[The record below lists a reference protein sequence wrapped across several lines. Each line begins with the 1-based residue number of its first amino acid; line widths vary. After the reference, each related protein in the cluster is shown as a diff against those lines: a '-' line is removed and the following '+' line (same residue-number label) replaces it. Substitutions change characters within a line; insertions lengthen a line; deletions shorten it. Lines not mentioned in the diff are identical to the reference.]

1 MKKILTFVIMA
12 FLMGGFVLSAN
23 AQNTLNFKNK
33 SKKAVVKNPQVTG
46 EDWNKVLTDYE
57 NAVENCLNVYNAMQN
72 KDNSIKANSD
82 EFERYLNQAETLKN
96 KLEKAK
102 ASLNRTQVNRFNKA
116 TQKLSKVYQK

>member
-46 EDWNKVLTDYE
+46 
-57 NAVENCLNVYNAMQN
+57 
-72 KDNSIKANSD
+72 
-82 EFERYLNQAETLKN
+82 
-96 KLEKAK
+96 
-102 ASLNRTQVNRFNKA
+102 
-116 TQKLSKVYQK
+116 